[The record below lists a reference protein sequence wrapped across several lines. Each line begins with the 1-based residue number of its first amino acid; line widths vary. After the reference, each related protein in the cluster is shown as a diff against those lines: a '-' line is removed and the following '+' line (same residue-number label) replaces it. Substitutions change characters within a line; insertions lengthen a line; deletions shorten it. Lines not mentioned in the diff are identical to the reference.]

1 MYMLSMD
8 IFFNKDERKEGKVL
22 FNDAFNKDER
32 RVTINYKKETKKK
45 VELFK

>member
-1 MYMLSMD
+1 MLSMEK
-8 IFFNKDERKEGKVL
+8 INNKDERNEGKVL